1 MTSRT
6 PARSAESAPVPDP
19 DTPLGATGPDAPAS
33 AATSPRARSAGGRRR
48 RVPWLSYLLVVIG
61 AVVTVVPFL
70 DMLLT
75 SFKGPGEYGKLP
87 YRFLPE
93 SFDLSN
99 YRAAVEQLDLPLLF
113 RNSVI
118 ATAVI
123 TGCVLL
129 TSSLAGYALAKLRF
143 PGRQVIFRL
152 VLSTMMFP
160 PFLFFIP
167 HFLILVHWPL
177 AGGNDLLGNGGAGLT
192 VSLAAL
198 VMPFLVSGFGIFLMR
213 QFIVAIPDE
222 MLEAARI
229 DGAGEFGIWWR
240 IVVPQ
245 TKPVAVTLALLTFV
259 NAWNEYIWALLIS
272 TANPDLMTLP
282 VGIQLLQ
289 SYLDPDRMVPIMM
302 AGLVLSIVPIL
313 ALFLLLQKYYIRGV
327 MLSGLK

>member
-1 MTSRT
+1 M
-6 PARSAESAPVPDP
+6 
-19 DTPLGATGPDAPAS
+19 
-33 AATSPRARSAGGRRR
+33 RRR
-48 RVPWLSYLLVVIG
+48 RRFPWLSYLLVGAG

-75 SFKGPGEYGKLP
+75 SFKGAGEYGRLP

-93 SFDLSN
+93 AFELSN
-99 YRAAVEQLDLPLLF
+99 YREAFVRLDLPLLF
-113 RNSVI
+113 RNSVV

-123 TGCVLL
+123 TGSVLL

-143 PGRQVIFRL
+143 PGRDLIFRL
-152 VLSTMMFP
+152 VLATMMFP
-160 PFLFFIP
+160 PFVFFIP

-177 AGGNDLLGNGGAGLT
+177 AGGNGLLGDGGAGLT

-213 QFIVAIPDE
+213 QFIVSVPDE

-229 DGAGEFGIWWR
+229 DGAGEFTVWWR

-259 NAWNEYIWALLIS
+259 SAWNEYIWALLVS
-272 TANPDLMTLP
+272 TANPRLMTLP
-282 VGIQLLQ
+282 VGIQTLQ
-289 SYLDPDRMVPIMM
+289 SYLDPSRMVPVMM
-302 AGLVLSIVPIL
+302 AGLMLSVLPVL
-313 ALFLLLQKYYIRGV
+313 LLFLLLQKYYIRGV

>member
-1 MTSRT
+1 M
-6 PARSAESAPVPDP
+6 
-19 DTPLGATGPDAPAS
+19 
-33 AATSPRARSAGGRRR
+33 RRR
-48 RVPWLSYLLVVIG
+48 GRVPWLSYLLVGLG

-75 SFKGPGEYGKLP
+75 SFKGPGEYGRLP

-93 SFDLSN
+93 AFDLSN
-99 YRAAVEQLDLPLLF
+99 YREAFVRLDLPLLF
-113 RNSVI
+113 RNSVV

-123 TGCVLL
+123 TGSVLL

-143 PGRQVIFRL
+143 PGRDLIFRL
-152 VLSTMMFP
+152 VLATMMFP
-160 PFLFFIP
+160 PFVFFIP

-177 AGGNDLLGNGGAGLT
+177 AGGNGLLGDGGAGLT

-213 QFIVAIPDE
+213 QFIVSVPDE

-229 DGAGEFGIWWR
+229 DGAGEFTVWWR

-245 TKPVAVTLALLTFV
+245 TRPVAVTLALLTFV
-259 NAWNEYIWALLIS
+259 GAWNEYIWALLVS
-272 TANPDLMTLP
+272 TANPRLMTLP
-282 VGIQLLQ
+282 VGIQTLQ
-289 SYLDPDRMVPIMM
+289 SYLDPNRMVPVMM
-302 AGLVLSIVPIL
+302 AGLMLSVLPVL
-313 ALFLLLQKYYIRGV
+313 LLFLLLQKYYIRGV

>member
-1 MTSRT
+1 M
-6 PARSAESAPVPDP
+6 
-19 DTPLGATGPDAPAS
+19 
-33 AATSPRARSAGGRRR
+33 RRR
-48 RVPWLSYLLVVIG
+48 RRFPWLSYLLVGAG

-75 SFKGPGEYGKLP
+75 SFKGAGEYGRLP

-93 SFDLSN
+93 AFELSN
-99 YRAAVEQLDLPLLF
+99 YREAFVRLDLPLLF
-113 RNSVI
+113 RNSVV

-123 TGCVLL
+123 TGSVLL

-143 PGRQVIFRL
+143 PGRDLIFRL
-152 VLSTMMFP
+152 VLATMMFP
-160 PFLFFIP
+160 PFVFFIP

-177 AGGNDLLGNGGAGLT
+177 AGGNGLLGDGGAGLT

-213 QFIVAIPDE
+213 QFIVSVPDE

-229 DGAGEFGIWWR
+229 DGAGEFTVWWR

-259 NAWNEYIWALLIS
+259 SAWNEYIWALLVS
-272 TANPDLMTLP
+272 TANPRLMTLP
-282 VGIQLLQ
+282 VGIQTLQ
-289 SYLDPDRMVPIMM
+289 SYLEPNRMVPVMM
-302 AGLVLSIVPIL
+302 AGLMLSVLPVL
-313 ALFLLLQKYYIRGV
+313 LLFLLLQKYYIRGV

>member
-1 MTSRT
+1 M
-6 PARSAESAPVPDP
+6 
-19 DTPLGATGPDAPAS
+19 
-33 AATSPRARSAGGRRR
+33 RRR
-48 RVPWLSYLLVVIG
+48 GRVPWLSYLLVGLG

-75 SFKGPGEYGKLP
+75 SFKGPGEYGRLP

-93 SFDLSN
+93 AFDLSN
-99 YRAAVEQLDLPLLF
+99 YREAFVRLNLPLLF
-113 RNSVI
+113 RNSVV

-123 TGCVLL
+123 TGSVLL

-143 PGRQVIFRL
+143 PGRDVIFRL
-152 VLSTMMFP
+152 VLATMMFP
-160 PFLFFIP
+160 PFVFFIP

-177 AGGNDLLGNGGAGLT
+177 AGGNGLLGDGGAGLT

-213 QFIVAIPDE
+213 QFIVSVPDE

-229 DGAGEFGIWWR
+229 DGAGEFTVWWR

-245 TKPVAVTLALLTFV
+245 TRPVAVTLALLTFV
-259 NAWNEYIWALLIS
+259 GAWNEYIWALLVS
-272 TANPDLMTLP
+272 TANPRLMTLP
-282 VGIQLLQ
+282 VGIQTLQ
-289 SYLDPDRMVPIMM
+289 SYLDPNRMVPVMM
-302 AGLVLSIVPIL
+302 AGLMLSVLPVL
-313 ALFLLLQKYYIRGV
+313 LLFLLLQKHYIRGV

>member
-1 MTSRT
+1 M
-6 PARSAESAPVPDP
+6 
-19 DTPLGATGPDAPAS
+19 
-33 AATSPRARSAGGRRR
+33 RRR
-48 RVPWLSYLLVVIG
+48 VRVPWLSYLLVGVG

-75 SFKGPGEYGKLP
+75 SFKGPGEYGRLP

-93 SFDLSN
+93 AFDLSN
-99 YRAAVEQLDLPLLF
+99 YREAFVRLNLPLLF
-113 RNSVI
+113 RNSVV

-123 TGCVLL
+123 TGSVLL

-143 PGRQVIFRL
+143 PGRDLIFRL
-152 VLSTMMFP
+152 VLATMMFP
-160 PFLFFIP
+160 PFVFFIP

-177 AGGNDLLGNGGAGLT
+177 AGGNGLLGDGGAGLT

-213 QFIVAIPDE
+213 QFIVSVPDE

-229 DGAGEFGIWWR
+229 DGAGEFTVWWR

-245 TKPVAVTLALLTFV
+245 TRPVAVTLALLTFV
-259 NAWNEYIWALLIS
+259 GAWNEYIWALLVS
-272 TANPDLMTLP
+272 TANPRLMTLP
-282 VGIQLLQ
+282 VGIQTLQ
-289 SYLDPDRMVPIMM
+289 SYLDPNRMVPVMM
-302 AGLVLSIVPIL
+302 AGLMLSVLPVL
-313 ALFLLLQKYYIRGV
+313 LLFLLLQKHYIRGV

>member
-1 MTSRT
+1 MR
-6 PARSAESAPVPDP
+6 
-19 DTPLGATGPDAPAS
+19 
-33 AATSPRARSAGGRRR
+33 RRR
-48 RVPWLSYLLVVIG
+48 RVPWLSYLLVGVG

-75 SFKGPGEYGKLP
+75 SFKGPGEYGRLP

-93 SFDLSN
+93 AFDLSN
-99 YRAAVEQLDLPLLF
+99 YREAFVRLNLPLLF
-113 RNSVI
+113 RNSVV

-123 TGCVLL
+123 TGSVLL

-143 PGRQVIFRL
+143 PGRDLIFRL
-152 VLSTMMFP
+152 VLATMMFP
-160 PFLFFIP
+160 PFVFFIP

-177 AGGNDLLGNGGAGLT
+177 AGGNGLLGDGGAGLT

-213 QFIVAIPDE
+213 QFIVSVPDE

-229 DGAGEFGIWWR
+229 DGAGEFTVWWR

-245 TKPVAVTLALLTFV
+245 TRPVAVTLALLTFV
-259 NAWNEYIWALLIS
+259 GAWNEYIWALLVS
-272 TANPDLMTLP
+272 TANPRLMTLP
-282 VGIQLLQ
+282 VGIQTLQ
-289 SYLDPDRMVPIMM
+289 SYLDPNRMVPVMM
-302 AGLVLSIVPIL
+302 AGLMLSVLPVL
-313 ALFLLLQKYYIRGV
+313 LLFLLLQKHYIRGV

>member
-1 MTSRT
+1 M
-6 PARSAESAPVPDP
+6 
-19 DTPLGATGPDAPAS
+19 
-33 AATSPRARSAGGRRR
+33 RRR
-48 RVPWLSYLLVVIG
+48 RRFPWLSYLLVGVG

-75 SFKGPGEYGKLP
+75 SFKGAGEYGRLP

-93 SFDLSN
+93 AFELSN
-99 YRAAVEQLDLPLLF
+99 YREAFVRLDLPLLF
-113 RNSVI
+113 RNSVV

-123 TGCVLL
+123 TGSVLL

-143 PGRQVIFRL
+143 PGRDLIFRL
-152 VLSTMMFP
+152 VLATMMFP
-160 PFLFFIP
+160 PFVFFIP

-177 AGGNDLLGNGGAGLT
+177 AGGNGLLGDGGAGLT

-213 QFIVAIPDE
+213 QFIVSVPDE

-229 DGAGEFGIWWR
+229 DGAGEFTVWWR

-259 NAWNEYIWALLIS
+259 GAWNEYIWALLVS
-272 TANPDLMTLP
+272 TANPRLMTLP
-282 VGIQLLQ
+282 VGIQTLQ
-289 SYLDPDRMVPIMM
+289 SYLDPNRMVPVMM
-302 AGLVLSIVPIL
+302 AGLMMSVLPVL
-313 ALFLLLQKYYIRGV
+313 LLFLLLQKYYIRGV

>member
-1 MTSRT
+1 M
-6 PARSAESAPVPDP
+6 
-19 DTPLGATGPDAPAS
+19 
-33 AATSPRARSAGGRRR
+33 RRR
-48 RVPWLSYLLVVIG
+48 RRFPWLSYLLVGAG

-75 SFKGPGEYGKLP
+75 SFKGAGEYGRLP

-93 SFDLSN
+93 AFELSN
-99 YRAAVEQLDLPLLF
+99 YREAFVRLDLPLLF
-113 RNSVI
+113 RNSVV

-123 TGCVLL
+123 TGSVLL

-143 PGRQVIFRL
+143 PGRDLIFRL
-152 VLSTMMFP
+152 VLATMMFP
-160 PFLFFIP
+160 PFVFFIP

-177 AGGNDLLGNGGAGLT
+177 AGGNGLLGDGGAGLT

-213 QFIVAIPDE
+213 QFIVSVPDE

-229 DGAGEFGIWWR
+229 DGAGEFTVWWR

-259 NAWNEYIWALLIS
+259 SAWNEYIWALLVS
-272 TANPDLMTLP
+272 TANPRLMTLP
-282 VGIQLLQ
+282 VGIQTLQ
-289 SYLDPDRMVPIMM
+289 SYLDPNRMVPVMM
-302 AGLVLSIVPIL
+302 AGLMLSVLPVL
-313 ALFLLLQKYYIRGV
+313 LLFLLLQKYYIRGV